1 MLEGYSNASWIT
13 SVSNN
18 KSTSSWIFTLSG
30 GAILGIKETNVYFSL
45 HHGIKIYSL
54 GDSRQGSGMTKKYVV
69 RHRVVA
75 TTNTSHF
82 DVLR

>member
-45 HHGIKIYSL
+45 HHGIRIYSL
-54 GDSRQGSGMTKKYVV
+54 GGSRQGSEMAKKYVV
-69 RHRVVA
+69 RYRIVA